1 MNSRQVRIDLLKT
14 HPKYP
19 FTFYNI
25 DINEYVLANIFW
37 ISILKDNFNLE
48 NWIFNSMYMNFDN
61 DSEISIPIIKIFNY
75 DQKKILTI
83 FHLNKYEENFNY
95 PYFMIGVDMTEV
107 DLADDEIDEFYELA
121 ISADLRHDNSLNY
134 ALEFI
139 KKFIDDNIS
148 LEDMD
153 ILIEAF
159 DEKHELE
166 LQRK

>member
-61 DSEISIPIIKIFNY
+61 DSERLCCTK
-75 DQKKILTI
+75 
-83 FHLNKYEENFNY
+83 
-95 PYFMIGVDMTEV
+95 V
-107 DLADDEIDEFYELA
+107 
-121 ISADLRHDNSLNY
+121 
-134 ALEFI
+134 
-139 KKFIDDNIS
+139 
-148 LEDMD
+148 
-153 ILIEAF
+153 
-159 DEKHELE
+159 
-166 LQRK
+166 